1 MTKVTDINQYK
12 NGVTM
17 GKQLEAAMN
26 FESLALFKTI
36 KVDKGYPKSFYDVMQ
51 YIFEYSYLLTTY
63 DVSLIFNGIAQNE
76 NVPKDTRQLVERIC
90 QKADVHLVLKDDME
104 KFQSG
109 VYGKRP
115 SVNKNKNRHLY
126 IATYHYFKGMMEKP
140 SDITIYD
147 VCALAFSLKTISQL
161 TKGQTATILGAIA
174 SGVDQMPKAL
184 IKNKAAYDRS
194 LMKRYMRMPN
204 TI

>member
-1 MTKVTDINQYK
+1 
-12 NGVTM
+12 M

-115 SVNKNKNRHLY
+115 SVNKNK
-126 IATYHYFKGMMEKP
+126 IV
-140 SDITIYD
+140 ICI
-147 VCALAFSLKTISQL
+147 
-161 TKGQTATILGAIA
+161 
-174 SGVDQMPKAL
+174 
-184 IKNKAAYDRS
+184 
-194 LMKRYMRMPN
+194 
-204 TI
+204 